1 VNVVIPEDLIPEM
14 NLRPRRRDRR
24 GDGPGRH
31 LRCAAHRIS
40 EALSRPGFRG
50 TSTGPDVVLADSDAP
65 AEAMLRRWP
74 DHESTQRSCWI
85 EVSGSCSSR
94 AGQSRPRPEACASA
108 QGAAQA
114 CRAGRG
120 RTSIEFLD
128 KRIVRRGSKDTLLWT
143 SGSGLRTPGRH
154 RSTEAREGESNAGGD
169 HRRSAGVDGL
179 DDVVGVDAL

>member
-94 AGQSRPRPEACASA
+94 AGQSRPRPETCASA

-128 KRIVRRGSKDTLLWT
+128 KRIVRRGSKDTLLWI
-143 SGSGLRTPGRH
+143 SGTPAVVRKGAS
-154 RSTEAREGESNAGGD
+154 RSRPA
-169 HRRSAGVDGL
+169 RRSEWTSTGRPAGRSRRARIRL
-179 DDVVGVDAL
+179 EASA

>member
-94 AGQSRPRPEACASA
+94 AGQSRPRPETCASA

-128 KRIVRRGSKDTLLWT
+128 KRIVRRGSKDTLLWET
-143 SGSGLRTPGRH
+143 AEKVRRQIRRPVSRRQICLGHRAHAGRT
-154 RSTEAREGESNAGGD
+154 A
-169 HRRSAGVDGL
+169 V
-179 DDVVGVDAL
+179 